1 MRDVSHKTWIAIV
14 LDHVNAWRKANG
26 WSRETVVQMIVEAH
40 DRMNGQVVTGIKF
53 EPHTAD
59 TFERWKVNAD
69 RVFRWLD
76 DVTKDTNTCPPNFI
90 PSILAALPM
99 DRRMALVNRW
109 LQPLDIS
116 CRPLDHV
123 DDGATA
129 DAHIRYFK
137 DLVRTSAEAQ
147 TSVADLLDGIN
158 PGELERAHA
167 ALCESMHSIQHE
179 MALVE
184 QRLAEQRQPESQS

>member
-40 DRMNGQVVTGIKF
+40 DRLNGQVVTGIKF

-76 DVTKDTNTCPPNFI
+76 DSSKDTNLLPTNFI
-90 PSILAALPM
+90 PSILSAMPM
-99 DRRMALVNRW
+99 DVRLHCMDDLLRGVGIAARPIDEQVKDGIDAVGMLRTI
-109 LQPLDIS
+109 IS
-116 CRPLDHV
+116 RS
-123 DDGATA
+123 ATA
-129 DAHIRYFK
+129 Q
-137 DLVRTSAEAQ
+137 RTR
-147 TSVADLLDGIN
+147 N
-158 PGELERAHA
+158 
-167 ALCESMHSIQHE
+167 
-179 MALVE
+179 
-184 QRLAEQRQPESQS
+184 

>member
-76 DVTKDTNTCPPNFI
+76 DSSKDTNLLPTNFI
-90 PSILAALPM
+90 PSILSAMPM
-99 DRRMALVNRW
+99 DVRLHCMDDLLRGVGIAARPIDEEAKEGIDAVGILRTMISENSDAQRAVADLV
-109 LQPLDIS
+109 
-116 CRPLDHV
+116 
-123 DDGATA
+123 DGATHEA
-129 DAHIRYFK
+129 DRRPARAGRLSRCH
-137 DLVRTSAEAQ
+137 SARP
-147 TSVADLLDGIN
+147 T
-158 PGELERAHA
+158 PGRIDARVGRSTP
-167 ALCESMHSIQHE
+167 C
-179 MALVE
+179 
-184 QRLAEQRQPESQS
+184 